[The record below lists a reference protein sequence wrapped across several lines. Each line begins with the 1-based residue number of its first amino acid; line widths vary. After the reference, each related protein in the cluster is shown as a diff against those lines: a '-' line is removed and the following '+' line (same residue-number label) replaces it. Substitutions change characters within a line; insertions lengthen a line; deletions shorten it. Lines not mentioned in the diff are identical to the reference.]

1 MIFEIVMMIRDIMP
15 QVLVMTF
22 LASLVL
28 LKCLADIVVMTRR
41 GYDRKRIKYLNGLPV
56 AAGLIPLLSFSD
68 DLLIYYRN
76 LFLTRTSNGVD
87 PRVLAGGLSLIIV
100 QIMVPL
106 IVFLFFYS
114 AWIALRVVHDRLRRS
129 AVQ

>member
-1 MIFEIVMMIRDIMP
+1 MIFEIVVMIRDIMP
-15 QVLVMTF
+15 QVIVMTF
-22 LASLVL
+22 LALLVL
-28 LKCLADIVVMTRR
+28 LKCLADVAVMTRR
-41 GYDRKRIKYLNGLPV
+41 GYDRKKIKYLNSLPV

-76 LFLTRTSNGVD
+76 LLLTRTSNGVD

-100 QIMVPL
+100 QIMASL
-106 IVFLFFYS
+106 IVFLFFYT

-129 AVQ
+129 VTR